1 MFGFLL
7 LLLLIF
13 ILLPVFKIGWQLW
26 SNMRRMR
33 RFMANP
39 QEFFRQQQAN
49 ATASAR
55 HPHAS
60 APRRKAKKIDRDTG
74 EYVRFEEV
82 EVSEEELV
90 MAQNTTETYTTESQI
105 TDIEWE
111 DIK

>member
-13 ILLPVFKIGWQLW
+13 ILLPVFKIGWQIW

-33 RFMANP
+33 RFMADP
-39 QEFFRQQQAN
+39 QEFFRQQQGKA
-49 ATASAR
+49 ASAQR
-55 HPHAS
+55 PHAH

-82 EVSEEELV
+82 EVSEQELAD
-90 MAQNTTETYTTESQI
+90 AQNRRTVSYITESQV

-111 DIK
+111 EVK